1 MDDPIQVRT
10 TIPMNMIHTPLSPE
24 KNWEFLLVWVKMFQ
38 KECRILDKKIRL
50 MLLMDNMKSK

>member
-1 MDDPIQVRT
+1 MDGPIQVRT

-50 MLLMDNMKSK
+50 MFSIDNVKPK